1 MIFSIMIKKQSVE
14 TIEVDFWF
22 GDEVTV
28 INGKEV
34 MLVND
39 ITFSQDRITYGCLKG
54 DGSLSW
60 YTKSQLKGFSEI
72 KSVGFLRKND

>member
-1 MIFSIMIKKQSVE
+1 MVNKEKVEIIK
-14 TIEVDFWF
+14 VDFWL
-22 GDEVTV
+22 GDEVTI

-39 ITFSQDRITYGCLKG
+39 VSISEDRISYGCLKG

-60 YTKSQLKGFSEI
+60 FTKSQLKGFSETKGIGFI
-72 KSVGFLRKND
+72 KNND